1 MAYIIKYI
9 EKSGEKLVYS
19 RGLPQFFIS
28 DIMDD
33 DIAAPIGLKDKNFCC
48 SAILYVGTKAAIWA
62 K

>member
-1 MAYIIKYI
+1 VAYIIKYI

-28 DIMDD
+28 DIMAD
-33 DIAAPIGLKDKNFCC
+33 DIAASIGLEDKNFCC